1 MLMPRL
7 IMEQINKKNVLIVD
21 DSDLLQS
28 RLKKALMD
36 TDHNVNITQALSYR
50 EAIDLF
56 MPSFYDIIILDIDLP
71 DGSGVN
77 LLQEIK
83 SLNPSTKV
91 IMFTNYDTP
100 EFKRSCMKFGAD
112 YFFNKSEMAGLL
124 NVI

>member
-1 MLMPRL
+1 MD
-7 IMEQINKKNVLIVD
+7 QINKKNVLIVD
-21 DSDLLQS
+21 DSDLLQN
-28 RLKKALMD
+28 RLKKSLMD
-36 TDHNVNITQALSYR
+36 TGLNVSITQALSYR

-56 MPSFYDIIILDIDLP
+56 MPSFYDTIILDIDLP

-77 LLQEIK
+77 LLREIK

-91 IMFTNYDTP
+91 IMLTNYDTP